1 VPQIDKDC
9 EMIAN
14 SDKFPFA
21 VILPVTSKNK
31 EEEIFNALEQVAQNL
46 RDNQGDVTPIY
57 VYIGI
62 DDDDLIL
69 SGVANNDRIRNIF
82 KGLKTFILQ
91 FPPTKPANICEIW
104 RSLAA
109 EACEENCKYFLL
121 YGDDVRIEVEKD
133 LKWTEMVHGHFAG
146 RPNRIG
152 CVALNDQ
159 SSAGF
164 PTFPVITE
172 IHMEIFGGNVI
183 PHEFVN
189 QDGDP
194 YIWALYRRFSA
205 SLFLPE
211 VRLFNDV
218 GGAEL
223 LESTTLYIYPRYERK
238 HIEWK
243 GEILQRGVN
252 EVNIFLND
260 VDKNDIISTVVTPIV
275 MDIIVPSIRVDKNLL
290 CPIISLINNAPCDVM
305 MIIIVDDPLA
315 DIEWLREIE
324 KSETQLGKLRIRKNP
339 SNVGASMTRNVGL
352 NETTADW
359 VLFLDDDVV
368 PRHDLLKHYSDAI
381 LKDGANDDGFVGV
394 TRLPDDETN
403 SVFGAGVH
411 LSCVSYFWTCAE
423 KKDITPWG
431 VTANFLFN
439 RTCSNRR
446 QPVGA
451 SQHNMNLRFDLDFI
465 KTGGGEDIHFCS
477 QLCKQPMK
485 CVPLAICD
493 HPWWNNGN
501 RCYIHFYR
509 WAIGDS
515 LLIDKLP
522 QFAYYNLP
530 NVIDFT
536 YLMILLSV
544 LHDYNLYGGNLFLR
558 RSPIMLIKLCGLILT
573 LLAIDCTLDVLLC
586 FQDVKHNQ
594 LTYNDCKF
602 HIMAAIEGCVIKNS
616 SELGHLI
623 GPIGRGNIFR
633 VGRKFDWFC
642 GTNDKFIPKE
652 RLKAF
657 KRLIVFIGITCV
669 YKYMYM

>member
-1 VPQIDKDC
+1 
-9 EMIAN
+9 MIAN
-14 SDKFPFA
+14 SRKFPFA
-21 VILPVTSKNK
+21 VILPVTSRKK
-31 EEEIFNALEQVAQNL
+31 EDEIFNSLEQVAQNL
-46 RDNQGDVTPIY
+46 RDNQGDFTPIY

-69 SGVANNDRIRNIF
+69 SGVANNDRIRKMF
-82 KGLKTFILQ
+82 KGLETFILQ

-104 RSLAA
+104 RRLAA
-109 EACEENCKYFLL
+109 EAYKENCKYFLL
-121 YGDDVRIEVEKD
+121 YGDDVRIEVEKG
-133 LKWTEMVHGHFAG
+133 LKWTEMVHEHFSG

-164 PTFPVITE
+164 PTFPVVTE
-172 IHMEIFGGNVI
+172 MHLKIFGGNVI

-211 VRLFNDV
+211 VRLFNNV

-223 LESTTLYIYPRYERK
+223 LESTTFCSPRYERK

-252 EVNIFLND
+252 QVDTFLND
-260 VDKNDIISTVVTPIV
+260 VDKNNIISTVLTPIV
-275 MDIIVPSIRVDKNLL
+275 MDIIVPSIRVDKNSLY
-290 CPIISLINNAPCDVM
+290 PIISLLDNATCDVM

-324 KSETQLGKLRIRKNP
+324 KSDKQLGKLRIRKNP
-339 SNVGASMTRNVGL
+339 SNVGASMARNVGL

-368 PRHDLLKHYSDAI
+368 PRHDLLKHYSDVI
-381 LKDGANDDGFVGV
+381 LKDGVNYDGFVGV

-411 LSCVSYFWTCAE
+411 LSCVSFFWTCSE
-423 KKDITPWG
+423 KNDTTPWG

-451 SQHNMNLRFDLDFI
+451 SEHNMNLRFDSDFI
-465 KTGGGEDIHFCS
+465 KTGGGEDIHFCIH
-477 QLCKQPMK
+477 LCKQPMK

-501 RCYIHFYR
+501 RCYVHFYR

-522 QFAYYNLP
+522 QFSYYNFA
-530 NVIDFT
+530 NVIDFS
-536 YLMILLSV
+536 YLMIVLSV
-544 LHDYNLYGGNLFLR
+544 LCVIFNLVWNILYGGSLSLR
-558 RSPIMLIKLCGLILT
+558 RNSLILIKLWVLILP

-586 FQDVKHNQ
+586 FQDVKYNQ
-594 LTYNDCKF
+594 LTYNDCIF
-602 HIMAAIEGCVIKNS
+602 RMMAAIEGCVIKNS
-616 SELGHLI
+616 SELGHLF

-633 VGRKFDWFC
+633 VGKKFDWFC
-642 GTNDKFIPKE
+642 GTNDKFIPNE

-657 KRLIVFIGITCV
+657 KRLMIFIGITCV
-669 YKYMYM
+669 YVYVLFL